1 MHKTTAFTA
10 GSRRRYSPPQPG
22 LSLLTVQGWGWG
34 GLVYCDRAKKAQVSA
49 VPCCPGR
56 CLPPGAPSLL
66 RWDPRRRLKL
76 RLRHPPGSSR
86 PAALSSVLPWPT
98 LFVFGYLRSKK
109 ASAINAARAEL
120 LCLGSKYPKRPMYDA
135 APPRGGLDLEWW
147 SVGTG
152 KLFQDAPTS
161 CISSQYHMG
170 GSGVQR
176 HALQEQSR
184 CWWRI
189 NKRGKRRASN

>member
-152 KLFQDAPTS
+152 KHFQDAPTS
-161 CISSQYHMG
+161 CISRQYHMG

>member
-56 CLPPGAPSLL
+56 CLPPGASSPL

-109 ASAINAARAEL
+109 ASAINAATEL

-161 CISSQYHMG
+161 CISRQYHMG
-170 GSGVQR
+170 GGAPVCSGTPCR
-176 HALQEQSR
+176 SR
-184 CWWRI
+184 A
-189 NKRGKRRASN
+189 GADGG